1 VGLAAGL
8 EKEGVERIVYE
19 STGFESRHLL
29 RGQSPEAA
37 EMPQHGFEESSKLKS
52 KFLFTILAAIPAAL
66 MPLAAAG
73 QVAKERPVV
82 ERGAPS
88 YKYEAFAGFGY
99 TSLNQVNQSR
109 YGLMGMKFAVTRDW
123 GRHFGI
129 TANGDYY
136 KFATGTGNPGTP
148 SVISVLAGP
157 EFHANLYGNIDGF
170 AHALL
175 GTEHTGGEG
184 MTPNYCFAGGAGGG
198 LVYNLSQHFGIRAS
212 GDRIA
217 DSFSLNNNT
226 PALAYSPHMHWNA
239 RAAFG
244 VLYRF

>member
-1 VGLAAGL
+1 MKVPNLSHSICSQG
-8 EKEGVERIVYE
+8 
-19 STGFESRHLL
+19 T
-29 RGQSPEAA
+29 SPEAA
-37 EMPQHGFEESSKLKS
+37 ECQHGIEESFKLKS
-52 KFLFTILAAIPAAL
+52 KFLLSILAAVPAAL

-73 QVAKERPVV
+73 QVAPERPVA
-82 ERGAPS
+82 ERVAHS

-109 YGLMGMKFAVTRDW
+109 YGLMGFKAGLTRDF
-123 GRHFGI
+123 GKHFGI

-136 KFATGTGNPGTP
+136 KYATGSANGGNPGKP

-157 EFHANLYGNIDGF
+157 EFRANLYGNVDGF
-170 AHALL
+170 AHVLV
-175 GTEHTGGEG
+175 GGEHTGGEG
-184 MTPNYCFAGGAGGG
+184 MTPKLSFSGGFGGG
-198 LVYNLSQHFGIRAS
+198 LLYNLSAHWALRAS
-212 GDRIA
+212 GDRLS

-244 VLYRF
+244 AVYRF